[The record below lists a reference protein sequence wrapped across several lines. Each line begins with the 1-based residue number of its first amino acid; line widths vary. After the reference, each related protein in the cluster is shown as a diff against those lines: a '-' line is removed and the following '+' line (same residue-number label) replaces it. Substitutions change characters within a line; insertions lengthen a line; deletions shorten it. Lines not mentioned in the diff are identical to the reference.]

1 MQIAQLEFQL
11 DDSILT
17 QRTLKL
23 RIGTQD
29 VKLAVDRAAEK
40 IRKDVEAPGFRLG
53 KAPLALV
60 RKHHKKRV
68 HGDAFQELKQA
79 AIEQVLKQLPDKDQP
94 FLPPEVLER
103 DKVKVWYG
111 RSLEFVVK
119 FMVDPAGLGKNPE
132 QPEQQQGAV
141 IPGSQVRHSATG
153 PMGVPSGPQL
163 PSAPQAGQPEPAI
176 PAMPGTDKE

>member
-17 QRTLKL
+17 QRTLRL
-23 RIGTQD
+23 RIGTHD
-29 VKLAVDRAAEK
+29 VKLAVDRAAGK
-40 IRKDVEAPGFRLG
+40 LRKEVEVPGFRMG

-60 RKHHKKRV
+60 RKHHRRRV
-68 HGDAFQELKQA
+68 NGDAFQELKQA

-111 RSLEFVVK
+111 RSLELAVK
-119 FMVDPAGLGKNPE
+119 YMVDPAGLGKNPE
-132 QPEQQQGAV
+132 QPAQQQGAV
-141 IPGSQVRHSATG
+141 IPGSQVNHPAAG

-163 PSAPQAGQPEPAI
+163 PSAPQTGQPEPSV
-176 PAMPGTDKE
+176 PSLPSTDKE